1 MSLKKI
7 FKLYLP
13 RVSLKCTSSMI
24 HGMNIKHILRNIIVK
39 LVDVIQKKIELKM
52 PKSIIN
58 CYKLLQIYQIKKYCY
73 CHLSLSIRLL
83 IFSLGNIGRMIPLIA
98 KNLANVIISSFF
110 IRRAISVKVCF
121 SSVSNK
127 TVTIT
132 MT

>member
-52 PKSIIN
+52 PKSTIK
-58 CYKLLQIYQIKKYCY
+58 CYKLLPIYQMKKYCY
-73 CHLSLSIRLL
+73 WHLSQSKRLL
-83 IFSLGNIGRMIPLIA
+83 IYA
-98 KNLANVIISSFF
+98 HQK
-110 IRRAISVKVCF
+110 KQ
-121 SSVSNK
+121 
-127 TVTIT
+127 
-132 MT
+132 